1 MAPNHRDLLKDV
13 RAFPQLIKYLH
24 DELDWPISSDN
35 FEDLTFDYTP
45 EELGIDRKNAAKI
58 KEIRRLRP
66 LVPNQPP
73 WAIFFVKFEPK
84 RLPVVAL
91 RRILSRVVF
100 RKRASANVSERPAWS
115 MNDLLFIS
123 NYGESEERRISL
135 AHFSQNVNKKS
146 LPTLK
151 VLGWDNL
158 DTPLHL
164 DNVSDELHSKLTW
177 PEDENDIDTWRKTWT
192 SAFTLQHLEVINTSK
207 SLSIRL
213 AKLAQSIR
221 ACINDVL
228 SIETENGPRR
238 MLMKAVKKALIHDL
252 DEDSFADMYAQTI
265 AYGLLSSRITNPK
278 PSTADDFLDQIPI
291 TNPFLKDLM
300 ETFLS
305 VGEKSDR
312 TKLSADVDF
321 DELGVNEVVELLNN
335 PNTHMEAIVRDFGD
349 RNPQED
355 PVIHFYEL
363 FLKEYDA
370 KKRMQRGVFYT
381 PRPVVS
387 FIVRSV
393 DELLRTKFSLEDGLA
408 DTITWGEMTKLHDDL
423 YIPEG
428 ATKDQPFVQILDPAT
443 GTGTFLVEVIDL
455 IHKTMTEKWQAEG
468 HSKKKTDKLWN
479 EYVPKY
485 LLPRLYGYELLMAPY
500 AIAHLKIG
508 LKLYETGYCFG
519 SEERVRVYLTNAL
532 EPASLRADA
541 KAAGLFEALGRE
553 AQAVNEIK
561 RNQRFTVVIGN
572 PPYAGLS
579 ANMSEV
585 SAALIERYKFIDGVH
600 FGERKHWLHDDY
612 VKFIRLGELAIN
624 ATTTGI
630 LCFITNHGFLDNP
643 TFRGM
648 RWNILSSFTSAW
660 LLDLHGNTMRK
671 EAHPQGGTDKNVFDI
686 QQGVSIST
694 FSTPPSAFTS
704 HVSFGEIWGTREE
717 KYQKLLAHTTMSC
730 CKVGLSPIPK
740 FFLFVP
746 KSFENQT
753 EYQRWLPL
761 NEVFN
766 ILAGGFI
773 TARDHF
779 VISVDQHELTDRIET
794 FVNST
799 VSDNE
804 IRETFFKGM
813 GSRKYPDGD
822 SRGWKLPIA
831 RGLLRADPNRSN
843 HIQKCLYRP
852 FDVRWIYWA
861 KEMIDWPRPE
871 VNGHLLNEGNLGLV
885 FMRQVASG
893 DSYSHFLVSRM
904 PADNR
909 ACYSNK
915 GIMSLAP
922 LYLYSDTNDGNG
934 ELVFEHG
941 CKRSNF
947 SRKFYQAFQEAL
959 PANSGIK
966 PTAELVFHYLYAV
979 LNSATYRSR
988 YEEMLKIDF
997 PRIPITTHRNCFNGL
1012 AKLGDELVAFHLFES
1027 PLIENLITNVIGS
1040 RHFQVEKVSYSNNTV
1055 WIDKAKSHGFRGVS
1069 EEVWKFHIGGYQ
1081 VCEKW
1086 LKDRG
1091 PKKGNPGRVLTEEDL
1106 NHYQKIVVALNE
1118 TIRIMKEIDE
1128 VIEEH
1133 GGWPGAF
1140 QTG

>member
-207 SLSIRL
+207 SLFIRL

-532 EPASLRADA
+532 EPPQDFSDTFVFEIPALAHEA
-541 KAAGLFEALGRE
+541 KA
-553 AQAVNEIK
+553 VNAIK
-561 RNQRFTVVIGN
+561 RNLRFTVVIGN
-572 PPYAGLS
+572 PPYSVMS
-579 ANMSEV
+579 ANLSDAAV
-585 SAALIERYKFIDGVH
+585 SLIKPFRYVAGKRIIEKGALAHE
-600 FGERKHWLHDDY
+600 LNLQDDY
-612 VKFIRLGELAIN
+612 IKFFGLLSSLIFESGH
-624 ATTTGI
+624 GI
-630 LCFITNHGFLDNP
+630 GSYISNFGFLSSRSL
-643 TFRGM
+643 RGM
-648 RWNILSSFTSAW
+648 RWTFLNLFNKLKFLNLGGHMAEKEFSAKADQNI
-660 LLDLHGNTMRK
+660 
-671 EAHPQGGTDKNVFDI
+671 FDI
-686 QQGVSIST
+686 SQGVAISFLSISMN
-694 FSTPPSAFTS
+694 SNKSWCSYSRLLGDRA
-704 HVSFGEIWGTREE
+704 E
-717 KYQKLLAHTTMSC
+717 KYKAVEDKSMVDFPESSLDPSEPFYKFIPEDAESTKEFSVWQGLGSIMRINSC
-730 CKVGLSPIPK
+730 CIITSRDSLVIDHDRQTLRSKISRFSKLDRGDNSLEEELGYSVK
-740 FFLFVP
+740 KKWDVE
-746 KSFENQT
+746 KSKRRLLHDGT
-753 EYQRWLPL
+753 
-761 NEVFN
+761 
-766 ILAGGFI
+766 
-773 TARDHF
+773 
-779 VISVDQHELTDRIET
+779 
-794 FVNST
+794 
-799 VSDNE
+799 SDDK
-804 IRETFFKGM
+804 IH
-813 GSRKYPDGD
+813 S
-822 SRGWKLPIA
+822 I
-831 RGLLRADPNRSN
+831 
-843 HIQKCLYRP
+843 LYRP
-852 FDVRWIYWA
+852 FDYRLIYYEPHILDA
-861 KEMIDWPRPE
+861 PARPITE
-871 VNGHLLNEGNLGLV
+871 SILSVENLVLMTPHV
-885 FMRQVASG
+885 KTTKLFTHA
-893 DSYSHFLVSRM
+893 LVSRRTGEKKCCSHDRSTQMFPLWINVPTDDKPM
-904 PADNR
+904 PNIDPSFLKHFKN
-909 ACYSNK
+909 SNK
-915 GIMSLAP
+915 QWIAP
-922 LYLYSDTNDGNG
+922 YAAFYYIYSILYS
-934 ELVFEHG
+934 
-941 CKRSNF
+941 
-947 SRKFYQAFQEAL
+947 
-959 PANSGIK
+959 P
-966 PTAELVFHYLYAV
+966 
-979 LNSATYRSR
+979 TYREK
-988 YEEMLKIDF
+988 YGQALMDTY
-997 PRIPITTHRNCFNGL
+997 PGIPISGSSDL
-1012 AKLGDELVAFHLFES
+1012 KWALVAKGAELVAFHLLDENYKDAPWNASGITKINPFRQKIAIYVGAINSEVANGYPKYDSIKKQILINSVDHFKCVKQEIWDFE
-1027 PLIENLITNVIGS
+1027 
-1040 RHFQVEKVSYSNNTV
+1040 
-1055 WIDKAKSHGFRGVS
+1055 
-1069 EEVWKFHIGGYQ
+1069 IGGYQ
-1081 VCEKW
+1081 VCHKW
-1086 LKDRG
+1086 LKDRRS
-1091 PKKGNPGRVLTEEDL
+1091 KKGNLGRVLTDEDIT
-1106 NHYQKIVVALNE
+1106 HYQKIVVALSE
-1118 TIRIMKEIDE
+1118 TIRIMNEIDE
-1128 VIEEH
+1128 VIEED

-1140 QTG
+1140 QKG